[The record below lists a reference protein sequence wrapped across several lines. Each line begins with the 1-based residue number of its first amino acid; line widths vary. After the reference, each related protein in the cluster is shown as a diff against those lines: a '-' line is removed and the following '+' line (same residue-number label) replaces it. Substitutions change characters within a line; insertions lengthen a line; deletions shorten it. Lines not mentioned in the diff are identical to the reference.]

1 MYLSKLLFSLDRFS
15 AAGLQD
21 HLLVLFLVFLRNLK
35 TVLHSCCPTDSIW
48 RFPFLHTLFNMY
60 CLQIS
65 DYGHSDCWKV
75 ITILILIHISL
86 IVSDIK
92 HLFMCLMAICVSF
105 WRNIYLDFLLFFWGG
120 WVIAT
125 QWCGGLCCTSTR
137 ICHNYICISPPSSFS
152 LSLWFH
158 PSGSSQSA
166 RLGSLCYTAASCYLS
181 I

>member
-1 MYLSKLLFSLDRFS
+1 MLI
-15 AAGLQD
+15 
-21 HLLVLFLVFLRNLK
+21 LFLVFLRNLQ

-60 CLQIS
+60 CLQTFWLWPFWLLRGYNYFNFDS
-65 DYGHSDCWKV
+65 QFSN
-75 ITILILIHISL
+75 
-86 IVSDIK
+86 SDIK
-92 HLFMCLMAICVSF
+92 HLFMCLMTICLSF
-105 WRNIYLDFLLFFWGG
+105 WRNIYLDFLLFFSFW

-137 ICHNYICISPPSSFS
+137 ICHNYICISPPSSVS